1 MISVLISALALSAA
15 ANDPGGQ
22 WATLSKSP
30 ALRRTRTT
38 VDIGTLGY
46 NQTKQQ
52 LEYWLRRTVSQG
64 GAEQVAWTESQSCAA
79 VRPVIKALQ
88 GVAVPRLQIPGYSNE
103 SEIVL
108 DGVGYSLKAPSTNG
122 TISFDTNV
130 GSSLAKWIEESLT
143 ALEPC
148 WTTNMPVR
156 VDRN

>member
-15 ANDPGGQ
+15 MTDPGGQ

-38 VDIGTLGY
+38 VDIGTLGF
-46 NQTKQQ
+46 NQPKQQ
-52 LEYWLRRTVSQG
+52 LEYWLRRTVAQG
-64 GAEQVAWTESQSCAA
+64 GVEQVSWADSQTCTP

-108 DGVGYSLKAPSTNG
+108 DGVGYSLKAPSTHG

-130 GSSLAKWIEESLT
+130 GSSLAQWIEASLT

-148 WTTNMPVR
+148 WTTKMPVR
-156 VDRN
+156 VDGN